1 MKKLM
6 KTRARAD
13 YEYNGNNDRYWDN
26 SSTRRKR
33 VMKKKEMKLAMT
45 ILKYVKQMSK
55 VKMTVK
61 CKGQHRVQKK
71 IIEYKVM
78 KMMTS
83 KKTVVKVSKT
93 KKEMKLRTMKKLVK
107 TIPLED

>member
-6 KTRARAD
+6 KTRAD

-26 SSTRRKR
+26 SSTRQKR
-33 VMKKKEMKLAMT
+33 VMKKKEMKLVMT
-45 ILKYVKQMSK
+45 IMKYVKQMSK

-61 CKGQHRVQKK
+61 CKGQHRVQKKK

>member
-1 MKKLM
+1 MIM
-6 KTRARAD
+6 TMQKTRARAD

-26 SSTRRKR
+26 SSTRQKR
-33 VMKKKEMKLAMT
+33 LMKKKEMKLAMT

-71 IIEYKVM
+71 IEYKVM

-93 KKEMKLRTMKKLVK
+93 KKEMKLRTMKTLVK

>member
-1 MKKLM
+1 M
-6 KTRARAD
+6 
-13 YEYNGNNDRYWDN
+13 
-26 SSTRRKR
+26 
-33 VMKKKEMKLAMT
+33 AMT

-61 CKGQHRVQKK
+61 CKGQHRVQKIII

-93 KKEMKLRTMKKLVK
+93 KKKMKLRTMKKLVK

>member
-1 MKKLM
+1 
-6 KTRARAD
+6 
-13 YEYNGNNDRYWDN
+13 
-26 SSTRRKR
+26 
-33 VMKKKEMKLAMT
+33 
-45 ILKYVKQMSK
+45 
-55 VKMTVK
+55 
-61 CKGQHRVQKK
+61 
-71 IIEYKVM
+71 M

>member
-26 SSTRRKR
+26 SSTRQKR
-33 VMKKKEMKLAMT
+33 VMKKKEMKLVMT
-45 ILKYVKQMSK
+45 IMKYVKQMSK

-71 IIEYKVM
+71 K
-78 KMMTS
+78 
-83 KKTVVKVSKT
+83 
-93 KKEMKLRTMKKLVK
+93 
-107 TIPLED
+107 

>member
-1 MKKLM
+1 MQGP
-6 KTRARAD
+6 T
-13 YEYNGNNDRYWDN
+13 
-26 SSTRRKR
+26 SS
-33 VMKKKEMKLAMT
+33 A
-45 ILKYVKQMSK
+45 
-55 VKMTVK
+55 
-61 CKGQHRVQKK
+61 KK

-93 KKEMKLRTMKKLVK
+93 KKKMKLRTMKKLVK